1 MLKGALILSPSQQP
15 ENVCKVC
22 GSEELHCRDL
32 SRRIMNYIRN
42 GGYNNL
48 FIAETLIYSSQKLN
62 QAVKFSNEQY
72 DRLVQSGIPHRN
84 ILHLCLHTDAN
95 AGTGGGVLTMHHPA
109 NKDMPFL
116 AKSITSELT
125 ALLGKGRTPQT
136 NGELYEIN
144 NAKANVLYLETMFHD
159 NLKEAKFYHA
169 NMDRIASTITTELI
183 QFLTQ

>member
-42 GGYNNL
+42 GS
-48 FIAETLIYSSQKLN
+48 YSSLFVTETYICQIKKLE
-62 QAVKFSNEQY
+62 QIVRFSNEQY
-72 DRLVQSGIPHRN
+72 DRLIQSGIPHRN

-95 AGTGGGVLTMHHPA
+95 DGTGGGVLTMYHPA
-109 NKDMPFL
+109 NKNMPSL
-116 AKSITSELT
+116 AKSITAELT
-125 ALLGKGRTPQT
+125 ALLGKGRTPQP
-136 NGELYEIN
+136 NGSLYEIN

-159 NLKEAKFYHA
+159 NLREAKFYHA
-169 NMDRIASTITTELI
+169 NMDRIASTVATEFI